1 MKVMIFAAG
10 LGTRLGPLTDNKPK
24 ALVELNGVPLLEHLI
39 LKLKN
44 QGFNDFVINVHHFAD
59 QIETFLEKN
68 NNFDSKIEISD
79 ERNLLLET
87 GGAILK
93 AEKNLEVSSLF
104 MIHNADIITDID
116 LNELI
121 EQHRMNNALVTLA
134 VQKRDSSRKLFF
146 DEKNYLCQW
155 KNINTNKIKKARIP
169 VGSMTG
175 LSFSGIHIINSNI
188 FKLITERGKFSI
200 IDLYLRL
207 AENHKISAFETNHS
221 YWYDLGK
228 PENISEAEKSLF
240 I

>member
-10 LGTRLGPLTDNKPK
+10 LGTRLKPLTDNKPK

-44 QGFNDFVINVHHFAD
+44 QGFNDFVLNVHHFAD

-68 NNFDSKIEISD
+68 NNFDTNIEISD

-93 AEKNLEVSSLF
+93 AEKILEVSNIF

-134 VQKRDSSRKLFF
+134 VQKRISSRKLFF

-155 KNINTNKIKKARIP
+155 KNIKTNKIKKARIP
-169 VGSMTG
+169 VGSMTSM
-175 LSFSGIHIINSNI
+175 SFSGIHIINSNI